1 MSSAAVL
8 GRLSLFTNVAL
19 GASGLSRE
27 RLVDV
32 HGPEFE
38 DAFWEREPT

>member
-8 GRLSLFTNVAL
+8 WRLSLFTNVAPRAL
-19 GASGLSRE
+19 GLSQE
-27 RLVDV
+27 RLVDI

-38 DAFWEREPT
+38 DAFWEGGPA